1 MALLEDF
8 STTLALCP
16 GRNMIPL
23 EVNRAQT
30 NPGTTRGDSWKSLT
44 DAFAHRFPDWE
55 RTGWTEELILAGA
68 TGLEPAA
75 SCVTGRRSKRR
86 PAGENRTSSG

>member
-1 MALLEDF
+1 MMALLEDF

-16 GRNMIPL
+16 GRNMIQL

-30 NPGTTRGDSWKSLT
+30 NPGTTRGDSWKLLT

-55 RTGWTEELILAGA
+55 RTGLDRRVDLGGSDGTR
-68 TGLEPAA
+68 TRGLLRDRQAF
-75 SCVTGRRSKRR
+75 
-86 PAGENRTSSG
+86 

>member
-1 MALLEDF
+1 MMALLEDF

-30 NPGTTRGDSWKSLT
+30 NPGTTGLYRGDGVDVRRNSRILCSLSRQLEQGT
-44 DAFAHRFPDWE
+44 TVFKREAF
-55 RTGWTEELILAGA
+55 
-68 TGLEPAA
+68 
-75 SCVTGRRSKRR
+75 
-86 PAGENRTSSG
+86 N

>member
-44 DAFAHRFPDWE
+44 DAFGVRARNGNLSTLRRSQGSFVLNKRSRTRLQLVLCDDWHG
-55 RTGWTEELILAGA
+55 T
-68 TGLEPAA
+68 PAA
-75 SCVTGRRSKRR
+75 LLRRI
-86 PAGENRTSSG
+86 

>member
-1 MALLEDF
+1 MMALLGDF

-44 DAFAHRFPDWE
+44 DAFGVRARN
-55 RTGWTEELILAGA
+55 G
-68 TGLEPAA
+68 
-75 SCVTGRRSKRR
+75 K
-86 PAGENRTSSG
+86 

>member
-1 MALLEDF
+1 MMALLEDF

-44 DAFAHRFPDWE
+44 DAFGVRARN
-55 RTGWTEELILAGA
+55 G
-68 TGLEPAA
+68 
-75 SCVTGRRSKRR
+75 K
-86 PAGENRTSSG
+86 